1 MRIFGG
7 RLSPRLRLKQ
17 FKRDGA
23 GFSIIVNRRRI
34 YIRRPVLDALK
45 NPWLRCAVRIP
56 HLSLLFGINL
66 INEESLKNTLL
77 LEAQRLVTF
86 VDRRF
91 FPSIASEYPLFLSK
105 EFQQKLSKKLALPRS
120 KKTGCFFIRQTIQ
133 LFALC
138 NMRLKKT
145 HALHALP
152 AEIIMIVF
160 DHLVNMYQ
168 AALF

>member
-7 RLSPRLRLKQ
+7 RLSSRLRLKQ
-17 FKRDGA
+17 FQRDGHN
-23 GFSIIVNRRRI
+23 FSITVDRRRI
-34 YIRRPVLDALK
+34 YIRRVVFDALK
-45 NPWLRCAVRIP
+45 NTWLHCAIRIP
-56 HLSLLFGINL
+56 HLSRLFGVNL
-66 INEESLKNTLL
+66 VNEESLKETLL

-91 FPSIASEYPLFLSK
+91 FPPIENEYPKFLTQD
-105 EFQQKLSKKLALPRS
+105 FQAKLSEKLSLPRS
-120 KKTGCFFIRQTIQ
+120 QKTGCFFIRETIQ

-138 NMRLKKT
+138 NMRLKRKRT
-145 HALHALP
+145 VHALP

-168 AALF
+168 ATLF